1 MKHELAV
8 AMQSFFND
16 RVNHRLLIGLN
27 PICDVTAQ
35 LLDDDLRCGPVE
47 LKDAQ
52 DMSVLAATTF
62 QLIHNP
68 VKRVHIDHDGYL
80 VISILLVTHS
90 SALTGSIWADGLLRL
105 FRLKSWLC
113 IPGSEASPATGQ
125 GTDPPPPPSNAH
137 LGCLRA

>member
-16 RVNHRLLIGLN
+16 RVNHRLLISLN
-27 PICDVTAQ
+27 PVCDVAAQ
-35 LLDDDLRCGPVE
+35 LLDDGLRCRPVE
-47 LKDAQ
+47 LEDAQ
-52 DMSVLAATTF
+52 DVSVLAATTF
-62 QLIHNP
+62 QFIHNP
-68 VKRVHIDHDGYL
+68 VERVHIDHDGYL

-105 FRLKSWLC
+105 FRLKFWLC
-113 IPGSEASPATGQ
+113 IPGSEAFPITGL
-125 GTDPPPPPSNAH
+125 GTDQLPPPSNAR